1 MRTGLI
7 GSLAAAG
14 ACLALSACGAALGG
28 GTSTTGASDDA
39 GLAFSTCMRSHGL
52 KHVPDPGG
60 SSRAEDSGPQISI
73 LGVHIPSTVD
83 IHSPAFQSAMH
94 VCIEKATGGH
104 PPPKPT
110 AAQRQAALGFSRCMR
125 RHGVPSFP
133 DPTFKNG
140 GIGETPPPGVSP
152 NAPALLH
159 AQKLCGNP

>member
-14 ACLALSACGAALGG
+14 VCLALTACGSGIGG

-39 GLAFSTCMRSHGL
+39 GLAFSMCMRAHGL
-52 KHVPDPGG
+52 KQFPDPGG
-60 SSRAEDSGPQISI
+60 PRTNGSEVQISI
-73 LGVHIPSTVD
+73 LGVRVPSTMD
-83 IHSPAFQSAMH
+83 IHAPAFQSAMH
-94 VCIEKATGGH
+94 VCIEKATGGQ
-104 PPPKPT
+104 PPPKAT

-125 RHGVPSFP
+125 RHGVPNFP

-152 NAPALLH
+152 SAPALLH
-159 AQKLCGNP
+159 AQKVCGNP